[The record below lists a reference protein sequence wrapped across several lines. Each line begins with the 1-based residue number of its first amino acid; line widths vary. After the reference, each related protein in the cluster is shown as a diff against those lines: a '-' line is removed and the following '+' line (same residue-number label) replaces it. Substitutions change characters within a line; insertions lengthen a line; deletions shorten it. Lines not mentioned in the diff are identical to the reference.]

1 MEVDLLKVRPLW
13 SCMITEADI
22 KAVTPLQSR
31 TFGLWTLTSALIRS
45 FAAYNITDKSCVCSS
60 FALFEL
66 DDGIRAQMVQHRT
79 SDLCDRLRAL
89 PERIVHLQDGEVE
102 CWVVESADCRK

>member
-1 MEVDLLKVRPLW
+1 MR
-13 SCMITEADI
+13 IHADI

-60 FALFEL
+60 FALSEL
-66 DDGIRAQMVQHRT
+66 NGIAVYRWYSIALATYVIVCVHYLSELFIFRT
-79 SDLCDRLRAL
+79 AKLNAGLLSPL
-89 PERIVHLQDGEVE
+89 IVG
-102 CWVVESADCRK
+102 SK